1 MEKVTIKIAEKFR
14 PLLTEHFRYKL
25 YYGGRAG
32 GKSYAFADCLLL
44 LARQKKLFIACVREV
59 QNSIKDSVYKL
70 LKDRAEYYKF
80 DDFLFY
86 EDRIENI
93 VTGSKFVFKGL
104 KDQNKQNIKS
114 LEGVDICWCF
124 PAGTKVGNKNI
135 ENIKVGQFVDSY
147 NHKKNKIEK
156 KKVLR
161 IMKRKMP
168 KNLIKVLTHD
178 GSQYTIATEEHPF
191 YVKGKGYIKAKDLR
205 TGDIVYEKVRFTENL
220 SVLGRMWKRIAF
232 GKTLSKNKI
241 CEIWRVLLSGLRKE
255 EKFRENEK
263 TKPYVKF
270 RIKGKDDKETSFNGT
285 QTNDI
290 RGKWKRLYTSSEN
303 TCKRAWERLVARIT
317 DTNWTLQGRERP
329 ADKLQSGY
337 SKHLLW
343 YCNRI
348 RRELSSRGKSTNGRR
363 KENKILREQRVESV
377 EILESSSLKRFGL
390 SDGGNY
396 VYNIEVEGNNN
407 YFANGILVHN
417 CEESQAITKDSF
429 EVLNPTIRKAGSE
442 LWFSMNR
449 ENENDAIWR
458 AIAANPDDQT
468 LVVKVNY
475 YDNPFCPEEMK
486 YLAEKCKADNIDDYM
501 HIWEGEPISL
511 GDYKLFNIKDVREA
525 MIPKMD
531 SSTSPL
537 VIGLDIARA
546 GSDKTVFCFRKGR
559 WVIKF
564 EVIKGYDT
572 VEVADKLTN
581 YITELHPARAFL
593 DLGNSGAG
601 VYDIMKARG
610 FAGIVKGVNFGGK
623 AIQPDR
629 YKNKR
634 AEMYA
639 TANEWIKQELPVQL
653 PNDDLLFEELT
664 TIERVKVAGDTLQ
677 LEDKELFKKRIGR
690 SPDRAD
696 AFVLTFAEP
705 VYDNG
710 TVKTYGN
717 YTTIN
722 DLFFGKKRSNNTW

>member
-1 MEKVTIKIAEKFR
+1 MERVTIKIAEKFR
-14 PLLTEHFRYKL
+14 PLLTEHYRYKL

-114 LEGVDICWCF
+114 LEGVDICWC
-124 PAGTKVGNKNI
+124 
-135 ENIKVGQFVDSY
+135 
-147 NHKKNKIEK
+147 
-156 KKVLR
+156 
-161 IMKRKMP
+161 
-168 KNLIKVLTHD
+168 
-178 GSQYTIATEEHPF
+178 
-191 YVKGKGYIKAKDLR
+191 
-205 TGDIVYEKVRFTENL
+205 
-220 SVLGRMWKRIAF
+220 
-232 GKTLSKNKI
+232 
-241 CEIWRVLLSGLRKE
+241 
-255 EKFRENEK
+255 
-263 TKPYVKF
+263 
-270 RIKGKDDKETSFNGT
+270 
-285 QTNDI
+285 
-290 RGKWKRLYTSSEN
+290 
-303 TCKRAWERLVARIT
+303 
-317 DTNWTLQGRERP
+317 
-329 ADKLQSGY
+329 
-337 SKHLLW
+337 
-343 YCNRI
+343 
-348 RRELSSRGKSTNGRR
+348 
-363 KENKILREQRVESV
+363 
-377 EILESSSLKRFGL
+377 
-390 SDGGNY
+390 
-396 VYNIEVEGNNN
+396 
-407 YFANGILVHN
+407 
-417 CEESQAITKDSF
+417 EESQAITKESF
-429 EVLNPTIRKAGSE
+429 EVLDPTIRKSGSE

-468 LVVKVNY
+468 LIVKVNY
-475 YDNPFCPEEMK
+475 YDNPFCPDEMK
-486 YLAEKCKADNIDDYM
+486 YLAEKCKADNLDDYM

-511 GDYKLFNIKDVREA
+511 GDYKLFNVKDVREA

-546 GSDKTVFCFRKGR
+546 GSDKTVFCLRKGR
-559 WVIKF
+559 WVMKF
-564 EVIKGYDT
+564 DVIKGYDT

-610 FAGIVKGVNFGGK
+610 FAGIVKGINFGGK

>member
-44 LARQKKLFIACVREV
+44 LARQKRLFIACVREV

-70 LKDRAEYYKF
+70 LKDRAEAYKF
-80 DDFLFY
+80 DDFMFY

-114 LEGVDICWCF
+114 LEGVDICWC
-124 PAGTKVGNKNI
+124 
-135 ENIKVGQFVDSY
+135 
-147 NHKKNKIEK
+147 
-156 KKVLR
+156 
-161 IMKRKMP
+161 
-168 KNLIKVLTHD
+168 
-178 GSQYTIATEEHPF
+178 EE
-191 YVKGKGYIKAKDLR
+191 A
-205 TGDIVYEKVRFTENL
+205 
-220 SVLGRMWKRIAF
+220 
-232 GKTLSKNKI
+232 
-241 CEIWRVLLSGLRKE
+241 
-255 EKFRENEK
+255 
-263 TKPYVKF
+263 
-270 RIKGKDDKETSFNGT
+270 
-285 QTNDI
+285 
-290 RGKWKRLYTSSEN
+290 
-303 TCKRAWERLVARIT
+303 
-317 DTNWTLQGRERP
+317 
-329 ADKLQSGY
+329 
-337 SKHLLW
+337 
-343 YCNRI
+343 
-348 RRELSSRGKSTNGRR
+348 
-363 KENKILREQRVESV
+363 
-377 EILESSSLKRFGL
+377 
-390 SDGGNY
+390 
-396 VYNIEVEGNNN
+396 
-407 YFANGILVHN
+407 
-417 CEESQAITKDSF
+417 QAITKDSF

-468 LVVKVNY
+468 LIVKVNY
-475 YDNPFCPEEMK
+475 YDNPFCPDEMR
-486 YLAEKCKADNIDDYM
+486 YLAEKCKAENLDDYM

-511 GDYKLFNIKDVREA
+511 GDYKLFNVKDVREA

-546 GSDKTVFCFRKGR
+546 GSDKSVFCLRKGR
-559 WVIKF
+559 LVIKF

-581 YITELHPARAFL
+581 YIKELHPARAFL

-722 DLFFGKKRSNNTW
+722 DLFFAKKRSNNTW

>member
-1 MEKVTIKIAEKFR
+1 MERVTIKIAEKFR
-14 PLLTEHFRYKL
+14 PLLTEHYRYKL

-70 LKDRAEYYKF
+70 LKDRADAYNF
-80 DDFLFY
+80 DDFIFY

-114 LEGVDICWCF
+114 LEGVDICWC
-124 PAGTKVGNKNI
+124 
-135 ENIKVGQFVDSY
+135 
-147 NHKKNKIEK
+147 
-156 KKVLR
+156 
-161 IMKRKMP
+161 
-168 KNLIKVLTHD
+168 
-178 GSQYTIATEEHPF
+178 
-191 YVKGKGYIKAKDLR
+191 
-205 TGDIVYEKVRFTENL
+205 
-220 SVLGRMWKRIAF
+220 
-232 GKTLSKNKI
+232 
-241 CEIWRVLLSGLRKE
+241 
-255 EKFRENEK
+255 
-263 TKPYVKF
+263 
-270 RIKGKDDKETSFNGT
+270 
-285 QTNDI
+285 
-290 RGKWKRLYTSSEN
+290 
-303 TCKRAWERLVARIT
+303 
-317 DTNWTLQGRERP
+317 
-329 ADKLQSGY
+329 
-337 SKHLLW
+337 
-343 YCNRI
+343 
-348 RRELSSRGKSTNGRR
+348 
-363 KENKILREQRVESV
+363 
-377 EILESSSLKRFGL
+377 
-390 SDGGNY
+390 
-396 VYNIEVEGNNN
+396 
-407 YFANGILVHN
+407 
-417 CEESQAITKDSF
+417 EESQAITKESF
-429 EVLNPTIRKAGSE
+429 EVLDPTIRKAGSE

-468 LVVKVNY
+468 LIVKVNY
-475 YDNPFCPEEMK
+475 YDNPFCPDEMK
-486 YLAEKCKADNIDDYM
+486 YLAEKCKAENLDDYM

-511 GDYKLFNIKDVREA
+511 GDYKLFNVKDVREA

-546 GSDKTVFCFRKGR
+546 GSDKTVFCLRKGR
-559 WVIKF
+559 WVMKF

-610 FAGIVKGVNFGGK
+610 FAGIVKGINFGGK

-722 DLFFGKKRSNNTW
+722 DLFFGKKRSDNTW

>member
-1 MEKVTIKIAEKFR
+1 MERVTIKIAEKFR

-70 LKDRAEYYKF
+70 LKDRADAYNF
-80 DDFLFY
+80 DDFIFY

-114 LEGVDICWCF
+114 LEGVDICWC
-124 PAGTKVGNKNI
+124 
-135 ENIKVGQFVDSY
+135 
-147 NHKKNKIEK
+147 
-156 KKVLR
+156 
-161 IMKRKMP
+161 
-168 KNLIKVLTHD
+168 
-178 GSQYTIATEEHPF
+178 
-191 YVKGKGYIKAKDLR
+191 
-205 TGDIVYEKVRFTENL
+205 
-220 SVLGRMWKRIAF
+220 
-232 GKTLSKNKI
+232 
-241 CEIWRVLLSGLRKE
+241 
-255 EKFRENEK
+255 
-263 TKPYVKF
+263 
-270 RIKGKDDKETSFNGT
+270 
-285 QTNDI
+285 
-290 RGKWKRLYTSSEN
+290 
-303 TCKRAWERLVARIT
+303 
-317 DTNWTLQGRERP
+317 
-329 ADKLQSGY
+329 
-337 SKHLLW
+337 
-343 YCNRI
+343 
-348 RRELSSRGKSTNGRR
+348 
-363 KENKILREQRVESV
+363 
-377 EILESSSLKRFGL
+377 
-390 SDGGNY
+390 
-396 VYNIEVEGNNN
+396 
-407 YFANGILVHN
+407 
-417 CEESQAITKDSF
+417 EESQAITKESF
-429 EVLNPTIRKAGSE
+429 EVLDPTIRKSGSE

-468 LVVKVNY
+468 LIVKVNY
-475 YDNPFCPEEMK
+475 YDNPFCPDEMK
-486 YLAEKCKADNIDDYM
+486 YLAEKCKAENLDDYM

-511 GDYKLFNIKDVREA
+511 GDYKLFNVKYVREA

-546 GSDKTVFCFRKGR
+546 GSDKTVFCLRKGR
-559 WVIKF
+559 WVMKF

-610 FAGIVKGVNFGGK
+610 FAGIVKGINFGGK

>member
-1 MEKVTIKIAEKFR
+1 MERVTIKIAEKFR
-14 PLLTEHFRYKL
+14 PLLTEHYRYKL

-80 DDFLFY
+80 DDFVFY

-114 LEGVDICWCF
+114 LEGVDICW
-124 PAGTKVGNKNI
+124 
-135 ENIKVGQFVDSY
+135 
-147 NHKKNKIEK
+147 
-156 KKVLR
+156 
-161 IMKRKMP
+161 
-168 KNLIKVLTHD
+168 
-178 GSQYTIATEEHPF
+178 
-191 YVKGKGYIKAKDLR
+191 
-205 TGDIVYEKVRFTENL
+205 
-220 SVLGRMWKRIAF
+220 
-232 GKTLSKNKI
+232 
-241 CEIWRVLLSGLRKE
+241 
-255 EKFRENEK
+255 
-263 TKPYVKF
+263 
-270 RIKGKDDKETSFNGT
+270 
-285 QTNDI
+285 
-290 RGKWKRLYTSSEN
+290 
-303 TCKRAWERLVARIT
+303 
-317 DTNWTLQGRERP
+317 
-329 ADKLQSGY
+329 
-337 SKHLLW
+337 
-343 YCNRI
+343 
-348 RRELSSRGKSTNGRR
+348 
-363 KENKILREQRVESV
+363 
-377 EILESSSLKRFGL
+377 
-390 SDGGNY
+390 
-396 VYNIEVEGNNN
+396 
-407 YFANGILVHN
+407 

-468 LVVKVNY
+468 LIVKVNY
-475 YDNPFCPEEMK
+475 YDNPFCPDEMK
-486 YLAEKCKADNIDDYM
+486 YLAEKCKAENLDDYM

-511 GDYKLFNIKDVREA
+511 GDYKLFNVKDVREA

-546 GSDKTVFCFRKGR
+546 GSDKTVFCLRKGR
-559 WVIKF
+559 WVMKF
-564 EVIKGYDT
+564 DVIKGYDT

-581 YITELHPARAFL
+581 YITELHPAKAFL

>member
-1 MEKVTIKIAEKFR
+1 MERVTIKIAEKFR

-80 DDFLFY
+80 DDFIFY

-114 LEGVDICWCF
+114 LEGVDICWC
-124 PAGTKVGNKNI
+124 
-135 ENIKVGQFVDSY
+135 
-147 NHKKNKIEK
+147 
-156 KKVLR
+156 
-161 IMKRKMP
+161 
-168 KNLIKVLTHD
+168 
-178 GSQYTIATEEHPF
+178 
-191 YVKGKGYIKAKDLR
+191 
-205 TGDIVYEKVRFTENL
+205 
-220 SVLGRMWKRIAF
+220 
-232 GKTLSKNKI
+232 
-241 CEIWRVLLSGLRKE
+241 
-255 EKFRENEK
+255 
-263 TKPYVKF
+263 
-270 RIKGKDDKETSFNGT
+270 
-285 QTNDI
+285 
-290 RGKWKRLYTSSEN
+290 
-303 TCKRAWERLVARIT
+303 
-317 DTNWTLQGRERP
+317 
-329 ADKLQSGY
+329 
-337 SKHLLW
+337 
-343 YCNRI
+343 
-348 RRELSSRGKSTNGRR
+348 
-363 KENKILREQRVESV
+363 
-377 EILESSSLKRFGL
+377 
-390 SDGGNY
+390 
-396 VYNIEVEGNNN
+396 
-407 YFANGILVHN
+407 
-417 CEESQAITKDSF
+417 EESQAITKESF
-429 EVLNPTIRKAGSE
+429 EVLDPTIRKSGSE

-475 YDNPFCPEEMK
+475 YDNPFCPDEMK
-486 YLAEKCKADNIDDYM
+486 YLAEKCKADNLDDYM

-511 GDYKLFNIKDVREA
+511 GDYKLFNVKDVREA

-537 VIGLDIARA
+537 IIGLDIARA
-546 GSDKTVFCFRKGR
+546 GSDKTVFCLRKGR

-581 YITELHPARAFL
+581 YITELHPAKAFL

-705 VYDNG
+705 VYDHG

>member
-1 MEKVTIKIAEKFR
+1 MERVTIKIAEKFR

-80 DDFLFY
+80 DDFIFY

-114 LEGVDICWCF
+114 LEGVDICWC
-124 PAGTKVGNKNI
+124 
-135 ENIKVGQFVDSY
+135 
-147 NHKKNKIEK
+147 
-156 KKVLR
+156 
-161 IMKRKMP
+161 
-168 KNLIKVLTHD
+168 
-178 GSQYTIATEEHPF
+178 
-191 YVKGKGYIKAKDLR
+191 
-205 TGDIVYEKVRFTENL
+205 
-220 SVLGRMWKRIAF
+220 
-232 GKTLSKNKI
+232 
-241 CEIWRVLLSGLRKE
+241 
-255 EKFRENEK
+255 
-263 TKPYVKF
+263 
-270 RIKGKDDKETSFNGT
+270 
-285 QTNDI
+285 
-290 RGKWKRLYTSSEN
+290 
-303 TCKRAWERLVARIT
+303 
-317 DTNWTLQGRERP
+317 
-329 ADKLQSGY
+329 
-337 SKHLLW
+337 
-343 YCNRI
+343 
-348 RRELSSRGKSTNGRR
+348 
-363 KENKILREQRVESV
+363 
-377 EILESSSLKRFGL
+377 
-390 SDGGNY
+390 
-396 VYNIEVEGNNN
+396 
-407 YFANGILVHN
+407 
-417 CEESQAITKDSF
+417 EESQAITKESF
-429 EVLNPTIRKAGSE
+429 EVLDPTIRKSGSE

-468 LVVKVNY
+468 LIVKVNY
-475 YDNPFCPEEMK
+475 YDNPFCPDEMK
-486 YLAEKCKADNIDDYM
+486 YLAEKCKAENLDDYM

-511 GDYKLFNIKDVREA
+511 GDYKLFNVKDVREA

-537 VIGLDIARA
+537 IIGLDIARA
-546 GSDKTVFCFRKGR
+546 GSDKTVFCLRKGR
-559 WVIKF
+559 WVMKF

-581 YITELHPARAFL
+581 YIKELHPAKAFL

-610 FAGIVKGVNFGGK
+610 FAGIVKGINFGGK

-705 VYDNG
+705 VYDHG

-722 DLFFGKKRSNNTW
+722 DLFFGKKRSSNTW

>member
-1 MEKVTIKIAEKFR
+1 MERVTIKIAEKFR
-14 PLLTEHFRYKL
+14 PLLTEHYRYKL

-70 LKDRAEYYKF
+70 LKDRADYYKF
-80 DDFLFY
+80 DDFIFY

-114 LEGVDICWCF
+114 LEGVDICWC
-124 PAGTKVGNKNI
+124 
-135 ENIKVGQFVDSY
+135 
-147 NHKKNKIEK
+147 
-156 KKVLR
+156 
-161 IMKRKMP
+161 
-168 KNLIKVLTHD
+168 
-178 GSQYTIATEEHPF
+178 
-191 YVKGKGYIKAKDLR
+191 
-205 TGDIVYEKVRFTENL
+205 
-220 SVLGRMWKRIAF
+220 
-232 GKTLSKNKI
+232 
-241 CEIWRVLLSGLRKE
+241 
-255 EKFRENEK
+255 
-263 TKPYVKF
+263 
-270 RIKGKDDKETSFNGT
+270 
-285 QTNDI
+285 
-290 RGKWKRLYTSSEN
+290 
-303 TCKRAWERLVARIT
+303 
-317 DTNWTLQGRERP
+317 
-329 ADKLQSGY
+329 
-337 SKHLLW
+337 
-343 YCNRI
+343 
-348 RRELSSRGKSTNGRR
+348 
-363 KENKILREQRVESV
+363 
-377 EILESSSLKRFGL
+377 
-390 SDGGNY
+390 
-396 VYNIEVEGNNN
+396 
-407 YFANGILVHN
+407 
-417 CEESQAITKDSF
+417 EESQAITKESF
-429 EVLNPTIRKAGSE
+429 EVLDPTIRKSGSE

-468 LVVKVNY
+468 LIVKVNY
-475 YDNPFCPEEMK
+475 YDNPFCPDEMK
-486 YLAEKCKADNIDDYM
+486 YLAEKCKAENLDDYM

-511 GDYKLFNIKDVREA
+511 GDYKLFNVKDVREA

-546 GSDKTVFCFRKGR
+546 GSDKTVFCLRKGR
-559 WVIKF
+559 WVMKF
-564 EVIKGYDT
+564 DVIKGYDT

-610 FAGIVKGVNFGGK
+610 FAGIVKGINFGGK

>member
-70 LKDRAEYYKF
+70 LKDRAEAYNF
-80 DDFLFY
+80 DDFVFY
-86 EDRIENI
+86 EDRVENI

-114 LEGVDICWCF
+114 LEGVDICWC
-124 PAGTKVGNKNI
+124 
-135 ENIKVGQFVDSY
+135 
-147 NHKKNKIEK
+147 
-156 KKVLR
+156 
-161 IMKRKMP
+161 
-168 KNLIKVLTHD
+168 
-178 GSQYTIATEEHPF
+178 EE
-191 YVKGKGYIKAKDLR
+191 A
-205 TGDIVYEKVRFTENL
+205 
-220 SVLGRMWKRIAF
+220 
-232 GKTLSKNKI
+232 
-241 CEIWRVLLSGLRKE
+241 
-255 EKFRENEK
+255 
-263 TKPYVKF
+263 
-270 RIKGKDDKETSFNGT
+270 
-285 QTNDI
+285 
-290 RGKWKRLYTSSEN
+290 
-303 TCKRAWERLVARIT
+303 
-317 DTNWTLQGRERP
+317 
-329 ADKLQSGY
+329 
-337 SKHLLW
+337 
-343 YCNRI
+343 
-348 RRELSSRGKSTNGRR
+348 
-363 KENKILREQRVESV
+363 
-377 EILESSSLKRFGL
+377 
-390 SDGGNY
+390 
-396 VYNIEVEGNNN
+396 
-407 YFANGILVHN
+407 
-417 CEESQAITKDSF
+417 QAITKDSF

-449 ENENDAIWR
+449 ENENDAVWR
-458 AIAANPDDQT
+458 AIAASPDDQT
-468 LVVKVNY
+468 LIVKVNY
-475 YDNPFCPEEMK
+475 YDNPFCPDEMK
-486 YLAEKCKADNIDDYM
+486 YLAEKCRADNLDDYM

-511 GDYKLFNIKDVREA
+511 GDYKLFNVKDVREA
-525 MIPKMD
+525 MIPKMN

-546 GSDKTVFCFRKGR
+546 GSDKTVFCLRKGR
-559 WVIKF
+559 WVMKF

-710 TVKTYGN
+710 TVKTYGT

-722 DLFFGKKRSNNTW
+722 DLFFGKKRSNNIW

>member
-1 MEKVTIKIAEKFR
+1 MERVTIKIAEKFR
-14 PLLTEHFRYKL
+14 PLLTEHYRYKL

-70 LKDRAEYYKF
+70 LKDRADAYNF
-80 DDFLFY
+80 DDFIFY

-114 LEGVDICWCF
+114 LEGVDICWC
-124 PAGTKVGNKNI
+124 
-135 ENIKVGQFVDSY
+135 
-147 NHKKNKIEK
+147 
-156 KKVLR
+156 
-161 IMKRKMP
+161 
-168 KNLIKVLTHD
+168 
-178 GSQYTIATEEHPF
+178 
-191 YVKGKGYIKAKDLR
+191 
-205 TGDIVYEKVRFTENL
+205 
-220 SVLGRMWKRIAF
+220 
-232 GKTLSKNKI
+232 
-241 CEIWRVLLSGLRKE
+241 
-255 EKFRENEK
+255 
-263 TKPYVKF
+263 
-270 RIKGKDDKETSFNGT
+270 
-285 QTNDI
+285 
-290 RGKWKRLYTSSEN
+290 
-303 TCKRAWERLVARIT
+303 
-317 DTNWTLQGRERP
+317 
-329 ADKLQSGY
+329 
-337 SKHLLW
+337 
-343 YCNRI
+343 
-348 RRELSSRGKSTNGRR
+348 
-363 KENKILREQRVESV
+363 
-377 EILESSSLKRFGL
+377 
-390 SDGGNY
+390 
-396 VYNIEVEGNNN
+396 
-407 YFANGILVHN
+407 
-417 CEESQAITKDSF
+417 EESQAITKESF
-429 EVLNPTIRKAGSE
+429 EVLDPTIRKAGSE

-468 LVVKVNY
+468 LIVKVNY
-475 YDNPFCPEEMK
+475 YDNPFCPDEMK
-486 YLAEKCKADNIDDYM
+486 YLAEKCKAENLDDYM
-501 HIWEGEPISL
+501 HIWEGEPVSL
-511 GDYKLFNIKDVREA
+511 GDYKLFNVKDVREA

-546 GSDKTVFCFRKGR
+546 GSDKTVFCLRKGR
-559 WVIKF
+559 WVMKF

-610 FAGIVKGVNFGGK
+610 FAGIVKGINFGGK

-634 AEMYA
+634 AVMYA

>member
-70 LKDRAEYYKF
+70 LKDRADAYNF
-80 DDFLFY
+80 DDFIFY

-114 LEGVDICWCF
+114 LEGVDICWC
-124 PAGTKVGNKNI
+124 
-135 ENIKVGQFVDSY
+135 
-147 NHKKNKIEK
+147 
-156 KKVLR
+156 
-161 IMKRKMP
+161 
-168 KNLIKVLTHD
+168 
-178 GSQYTIATEEHPF
+178 
-191 YVKGKGYIKAKDLR
+191 
-205 TGDIVYEKVRFTENL
+205 
-220 SVLGRMWKRIAF
+220 
-232 GKTLSKNKI
+232 
-241 CEIWRVLLSGLRKE
+241 
-255 EKFRENEK
+255 
-263 TKPYVKF
+263 
-270 RIKGKDDKETSFNGT
+270 
-285 QTNDI
+285 
-290 RGKWKRLYTSSEN
+290 
-303 TCKRAWERLVARIT
+303 
-317 DTNWTLQGRERP
+317 
-329 ADKLQSGY
+329 
-337 SKHLLW
+337 
-343 YCNRI
+343 
-348 RRELSSRGKSTNGRR
+348 
-363 KENKILREQRVESV
+363 
-377 EILESSSLKRFGL
+377 
-390 SDGGNY
+390 
-396 VYNIEVEGNNN
+396 
-407 YFANGILVHN
+407 
-417 CEESQAITKDSF
+417 EESQAITKESF
-429 EVLNPTIRKAGSE
+429 EVLDPTIRKSGSE

-468 LVVKVNY
+468 LIVKVNY
-475 YDNPFCPEEMK
+475 YDNPFCPDEMK
-486 YLAEKCKADNIDDYM
+486 YLAEKCKAENLDDYM

-511 GDYKLFNIKDVREA
+511 GDYKLFNVKDVREA

-546 GSDKTVFCFRKGR
+546 GSDKTVFCLRKGR
-559 WVIKF
+559 WVMKF

>member
-70 LKDRAEYYKF
+70 LKDRADAYNF
-80 DDFLFY
+80 DDFIFY

-114 LEGVDICWCF
+114 LEGVDICWC
-124 PAGTKVGNKNI
+124 
-135 ENIKVGQFVDSY
+135 
-147 NHKKNKIEK
+147 
-156 KKVLR
+156 
-161 IMKRKMP
+161 
-168 KNLIKVLTHD
+168 
-178 GSQYTIATEEHPF
+178 
-191 YVKGKGYIKAKDLR
+191 
-205 TGDIVYEKVRFTENL
+205 
-220 SVLGRMWKRIAF
+220 
-232 GKTLSKNKI
+232 
-241 CEIWRVLLSGLRKE
+241 
-255 EKFRENEK
+255 
-263 TKPYVKF
+263 
-270 RIKGKDDKETSFNGT
+270 
-285 QTNDI
+285 
-290 RGKWKRLYTSSEN
+290 
-303 TCKRAWERLVARIT
+303 
-317 DTNWTLQGRERP
+317 
-329 ADKLQSGY
+329 
-337 SKHLLW
+337 
-343 YCNRI
+343 
-348 RRELSSRGKSTNGRR
+348 
-363 KENKILREQRVESV
+363 
-377 EILESSSLKRFGL
+377 
-390 SDGGNY
+390 
-396 VYNIEVEGNNN
+396 
-407 YFANGILVHN
+407 
-417 CEESQAITKDSF
+417 EESQAITKESF
-429 EVLNPTIRKAGSE
+429 EVLDPTIRKSGSE

-468 LVVKVNY
+468 LIVKVNY
-475 YDNPFCPEEMK
+475 YDNPFCPDEMK
-486 YLAEKCKADNIDDYM
+486 YLAEKCKAENLDDYM

-511 GDYKLFNIKDVREA
+511 GDYKLFNVKDVREA

-546 GSDKTVFCFRKGR
+546 GSDKTVFCLRKGR
-559 WVIKF
+559 WVMKF

-610 FAGIVKGVNFGGK
+610 FDGIVKGINFGGK

>member
-14 PLLTEHFRYKL
+14 PLLTEHYRYKL

-70 LKDRAEYYKF
+70 LKDRADAYNF
-80 DDFLFY
+80 DDFIFY

-114 LEGVDICWCF
+114 LEGVDICWC
-124 PAGTKVGNKNI
+124 
-135 ENIKVGQFVDSY
+135 
-147 NHKKNKIEK
+147 
-156 KKVLR
+156 
-161 IMKRKMP
+161 
-168 KNLIKVLTHD
+168 
-178 GSQYTIATEEHPF
+178 
-191 YVKGKGYIKAKDLR
+191 
-205 TGDIVYEKVRFTENL
+205 
-220 SVLGRMWKRIAF
+220 
-232 GKTLSKNKI
+232 
-241 CEIWRVLLSGLRKE
+241 
-255 EKFRENEK
+255 
-263 TKPYVKF
+263 
-270 RIKGKDDKETSFNGT
+270 
-285 QTNDI
+285 
-290 RGKWKRLYTSSEN
+290 
-303 TCKRAWERLVARIT
+303 
-317 DTNWTLQGRERP
+317 
-329 ADKLQSGY
+329 
-337 SKHLLW
+337 
-343 YCNRI
+343 
-348 RRELSSRGKSTNGRR
+348 
-363 KENKILREQRVESV
+363 
-377 EILESSSLKRFGL
+377 
-390 SDGGNY
+390 
-396 VYNIEVEGNNN
+396 
-407 YFANGILVHN
+407 
-417 CEESQAITKDSF
+417 EESQAITKESF
-429 EVLNPTIRKAGSE
+429 EVLDPTIRKSGSE

-468 LVVKVNY
+468 LIVKVNY
-475 YDNPFCPEEMK
+475 YDNPFCPDEMK
-486 YLAEKCKADNIDDYM
+486 YLAEKCKAENLDDYM

-511 GDYKLFNIKDVREA
+511 GDYKLFNVKDVREA

-546 GSDKTVFCFRKGR
+546 GSDKTVFCLRKGR
-559 WVIKF
+559 WVMKF

-581 YITELHPARAFL
+581 YITELHPAKAFL